1 MRIAAVLALGVLGI
15 VLAASAQALTISNAD
30 DDAHT
35 VIIKTG
41 GESTELVVEPQ
52 KAVEA
57 ACASGC
63 TVELENGEIYEMHGG
78 EEAAIE
84 GGILFVDAVPG
95 EDNDDTAALPPK
107 E

>member
-1 MRIAAVLALGVLGI
+1 MRIAAILALGVLGMF
-15 VLAASAQALTISNAD
+15 LAAPAQALTISNAD

-35 VIIKTG
+35 IIIKTG
-41 GESTELVVEPQ
+41 GDSTELVVEPQ

-57 ACASGC
+57 PCASGC
-63 TVELENGEIYEMHGG
+63 TVELENGEIYEMRGG

-84 GGILFVDAVPG
+84 GGVLFVDAVPG
-95 EDNDDTAALPPK
+95 GDNDDTAALPSK